1 MLLSAFTVLIVAAI
15 PVITSADIGFY
26 TAAVYE
32 SAADFGVSP
41 KDAVNRQAALE
52 IMNSNLDVLEAQAI
66 IAKSQVRKHYYSFY
80 CQTTQVGVCM
90 VAVQARSTSIH
101 RHRCIVADHT
111 GSCMSGSVMCN
122 TRPHISNY
130 SVL

>member
-15 PVITSADIGFY
+15 PVISSADIGFY

-32 SAADFGVSP
+32 SAADSGVSP

-80 CQTTQVGVCM
+80 CQTTQVGVCNGGS
-90 VAVQARSTSIH
+90 ARSTSIH